1 MIAQSEVEVSELVLA
16 GLSWFLP
23 AALLVASA
31 VLVTRRR
38 QARRSYLF
46 AAGVALAVAAWQ
58 VCAVVLS
65 LRGPAGSPGPF
76 LLVVKLGV
84 LVVVVGVDLAAALL
98 LLRSRSR
105 LEEGAPES
113 VRAPRRFGADVLLLV
128 IAAASCVVA
137 MPLLVMTGE

>member
-1 MIAQSEVEVSELVLA
+1 MIAQSETSEYVLA

-31 VLVTRRR
+31 VLVSRRR
-38 QARRSYLF
+38 EARWSYLF

-58 VCAVVLS
+58 VFLLVIS
-65 LRGPAGSPGPF
+65 LAGPGSPGPF
-76 LLVVKLGV
+76 LLLVKLSV

-105 LEEGAPES
+105 LEEGAPRPIQ
-113 VRAPRRFGADVLLLV
+113 VPRRLGADVLLLV
-128 IAAASCVVA
+128 VAAAAYVVS
-137 MPLLVMTGE
+137 MPLLVPTGG